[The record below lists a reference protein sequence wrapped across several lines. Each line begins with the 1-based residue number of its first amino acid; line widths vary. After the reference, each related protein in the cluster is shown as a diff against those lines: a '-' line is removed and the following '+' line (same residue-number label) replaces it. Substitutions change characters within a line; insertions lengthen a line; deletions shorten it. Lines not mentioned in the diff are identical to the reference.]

1 MSDATNLDTAI
12 SAILTALATNAGK
25 PNYTIDGQTVSYDS
39 LLDRLDKLQRA
50 RTATAGPFEVE
61 TVGEA

>member
-39 LLDRLDKLQRA
+39 LLGRLEKLQKMK
-50 RTATAGPFEVE
+50 TSVAGPFEVE